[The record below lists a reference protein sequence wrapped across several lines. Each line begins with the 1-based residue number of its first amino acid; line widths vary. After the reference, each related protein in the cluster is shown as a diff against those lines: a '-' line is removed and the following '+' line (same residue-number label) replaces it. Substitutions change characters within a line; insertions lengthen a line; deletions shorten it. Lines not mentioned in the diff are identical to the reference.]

1 MAIINHLVDYTE
13 QGTALQGRVY
23 FDDSLTGL
31 RPVVLVAHQWGGRDA
46 FVDGHAEKLAELGYI
61 GFAIDIYGTGVRGS
75 TVDECVALL
84 TPFMQDRALLAR
96 RVNAGLATARTLKGA
111 DTSRIAAIG
120 FCFGGITVL
129 DLARSGADIRG
140 VVSFHG
146 LLKPNG
152 LAPQPIKAKV
162 LVLHGDKDP
171 MAPIEDYL
179 ALREELTAAGVDWQA
194 HVYGNTLHA
203 FSDPGANLPDMGILY
218 SPSAE
223 RRSNEAMRN
232 FLAEVLG

>member
-1 MAIINHLVDYTE
+1 MAIVNRLVDYTE

-23 FDDSLTGL
+23 FDDSVSGP

-46 FVDGHAEKLAELGYI
+46 FVDGHAETLAKLGYV
-61 GFAIDIYGTGVRGS
+61 GFAIDMYGVGVRGS
-75 TVDECVALL
+75 TVEECSALL
-84 TPFMQDRALLAR
+84 TPFMQDRGLLAR
-96 RVNAGLATARTLKGA
+96 RVTAGLTAARALPEA
-111 DTSRIAAIG
+111 DTTRIAAIG

-129 DLARSGADIRG
+129 DLARTGADIRG

-146 LLKPNG
+146 ILKGHDLPK
-152 LAPQPIKAKV
+152 QPIKAKV

-171 MAPIEDYL
+171 LAPIEDYL

-203 FSDPGANLPDMGILY
+203 FSDPGANLPELGILHNVV
-218 SPSAE
+218 AE
-223 RRSNEAMRN
+223 CRSNQAMHN
-232 FLAEVLG
+232 FLAEVLI